1 MKVFGFFQDDKGLF
15 SSTRLMNFCLVMGYL
30 AWATK
35 IVWGGG
41 SIPDVPLQFA
51 GLVATLYGINKIG
64 GPLAAGND
72 ERQ

>member
-1 MKVFGFFQDDKGLF
+1 
-15 SSTRLMNFCLVMGYL
+15 MNFCLVMGYL